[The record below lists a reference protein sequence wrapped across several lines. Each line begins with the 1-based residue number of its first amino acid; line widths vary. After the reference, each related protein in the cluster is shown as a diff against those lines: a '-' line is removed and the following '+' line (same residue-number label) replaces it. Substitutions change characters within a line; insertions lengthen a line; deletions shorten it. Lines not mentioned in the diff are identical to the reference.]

1 MGDEGSQWLWD
12 VQHVDASWHG
22 PLGGNINMILL
33 NPSRFCFCCCCFC
46 GFMHATSPNPTRG
59 DPLSICQRSFFIIHS
74 LLCSITKHAEAQM
87 KKIHRFT
94 ISIQLGGPHSRSSRK
109 TQTTRKANHENLSI
123 NFILLT
129 HWQVIKSTFAISSSM
144 RFALRQRT
152 VTVRRT
158 SPIDILSLSRL
169 YRNWSSQVSWA
180 YLLYLTDWRE

>member
-33 NPSRFCFCCCCFC
+33 NPSCSCFCCCCCLWFHARNLPQPHK
-46 GFMHATSPNPTRG
+46 GRSPQYLAENIFHNSFIFMFDHKTCRG
-59 DPLSICQRSFFIIHS
+59 SN
-74 LLCSITKHAEAQM
+74 
-87 KKIHRFT
+87 KKNHRFT

-109 TQTTRKANHENLSI
+109 TQTTTKTNHEKLSI